1 MLFRSEPQVHDDELV
16 VLLYEL
22 YHDLAR
28 YLQGRKGTKVSSL
41 EEVIE
46 FNQKFAEMELQKFGQ
61 ELFEK
66 AMEIGRD
73 AASYKEARNRNVKW
87 AQETLAKGLN
97 EVDVLIGCTYG
108 PAWKSN
114 FESGDAIGAASWIT
128 TAPAI
133 AGTPIGSIP
142 MRLVDGL
149 PVGMGFV
156 SARNQEA
163 KLITAMAQAERA
175 LELGILKP
183 TFSKKS

>member
-1 MLFRSEPQVHDDELV
+1 MLFRSGDE
-16 VLLYEL
+16 
-22 YHDLAR
+22 
-28 YLQGRKGTKVSSL
+28 
-41 EEVIE
+41 
-46 FNQKFAEMELQKFGQ
+46 
-61 ELFEK
+61 
-66 AMEIGRD
+66 
-73 AASYKEARNRNVKW
+73 
-87 AQETLAKGLN
+87 
-97 EVDVLIGCTYG
+97 
-108 PAWKSN
+108 
-114 FESGDAIGAASWIT
+114 IGAASWIT

-142 MRLVDGL
+142 MGLVDGL